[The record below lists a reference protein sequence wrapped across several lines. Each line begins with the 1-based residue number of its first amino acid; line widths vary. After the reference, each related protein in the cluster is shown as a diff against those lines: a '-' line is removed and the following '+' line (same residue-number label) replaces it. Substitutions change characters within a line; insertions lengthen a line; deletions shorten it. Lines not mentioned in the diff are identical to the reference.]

1 ILLNSN
7 CLTTNTDSN
16 LDSNSLL
23 LNEIKELKNKNDLLE
38 EQLGFQIKVNG
49 ELKTLLVASL
59 GEDLEARVQDL
70 TNDKLELARA
80 LLSSTEHLTS
90 HREQL
95 EYLAG
100 HSEVWRSKFLAS
112 SLMVDELAKYKL
124 ELTTLINELKEYG
137 GTSDGNNSGSNNT
150 TTTTN
155 TTDHTNTMIYQLLIN
170 NKIKQQQ
177 QQQINTQCCIHCNHN
192 K

>member
-1 ILLNSN
+1 M
-7 CLTTNTDSN
+7 CN
-16 LDSNSLL
+16 LASAELKIKDTKQEQEHNNDNKVLKDQQQTSTSLL
-23 LNEIKELKNKNDLLE
+23 LNEIKELKDKNELIE
-38 EQLGFQIKVNG
+38 EQLRFQMKVNG

-112 SLMVDELAKYKL
+112 RFVCFYF
-124 ELTTLINELKEYG
+124 II
-137 GTSDGNNSGSNNT
+137 
-150 TTTTN
+150 
-155 TTDHTNTMIYQLLIN
+155 IYFSHVV
-170 NKIKQQQ
+170 
-177 QQQINTQCCIHCNHN
+177 CC
-192 K
+192 